1 MKKDEL
7 LTPKEV
13 AGILKVPISWVYERT
28 RTRDLPIKKIGRH
41 VRVRMSDLEQWIDR
55 ETPYE
60 SEK

>member
-41 VRVRMSDLEQWIDR
+41 VRVRMSDLEQWIDG
-55 ETPYE
+55 ETAYE

>member
-55 ETPYE
+55 ETPYK